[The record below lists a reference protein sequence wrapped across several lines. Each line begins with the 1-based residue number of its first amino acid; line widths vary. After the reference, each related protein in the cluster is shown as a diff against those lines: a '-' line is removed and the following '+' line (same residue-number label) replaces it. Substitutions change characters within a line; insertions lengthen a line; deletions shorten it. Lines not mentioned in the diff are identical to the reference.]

1 MSAIGSYIQE
11 WPAQSQTMFRHCKTT
26 ATRVIRKAKEVA
38 LITHPRPLALS
49 ALSGDVTR
57 TVVTMNKDDAIDP
70 QHLDAIFQQKQSL
83 RSKVRKDLKNMD
95 PVQRIREDNAIQNIV
110 LESPWFKA
118 SKSLCAYIS
127 CATLREVDTS
137 RIVSEILSNQDNEGN
152 AQIRKKLYVPRVE
165 DRNSNMRMLKISSV
179 DDLIT
184 NSMNILEPALV
195 DSNGNECD
203 DVMQASEP
211 VDLFILPGLAF
222 DRSGRRLGRSGG
234 YYDLFLMK
242 YRKLAQEREWKQPLL
257 VALAYTL
264 QFVEEGAIPVTPY
277 DVAVDAVV
285 SPSGFVPISPE
296 WINADLSTLVI
307 ARSDNIILKEF
318 VWKCLYHCFK
328 CVQENLVSYHTGQ
341 PASSLTADNLVTH
354 HISVLQLVERCR

>member
-1 MSAIGSYIQE
+1 MSASGSYQI
-11 WPAQSQTMFRHCKTT
+11 WPAQSMFRHCKTT
-26 ATRVIRKAKEVA
+26 ATRIIRNAKEVSP
-38 LITHPRPLALS
+38 ITHPRPLALL

-57 TVVTMNKDDAIDP
+57 TVVTMNKDAIDP
-70 QHLDAIFQQKQSL
+70 QQLDAIFQQKQSL
-83 RSKVRKDLKNMD
+83 RSKIRKDLKNMD
-95 PVQRIREDNAIQNIV
+95 PVQRIQEDNVIQNIV

-137 RIVSEILSNQDNEGN
+137 RIVSDILSNPDNEGN
-152 AQIRKKLYVPRVE
+152 TQIRKKLYVPRIE

-179 DDLIT
+179 NDLIV

-195 DSNGNECD
+195 NSDGNERE

-211 VDLFILPGLAF
+211 VDLLILPGLAF

-242 YRKLAQEREWKQPLL
+242 YQKLAQEREWKQPLL

-264 QFVEEGAIPVTPY
+264 QIIEEGAIPVTPY
-277 DVAVDAVV
+277 DVPVDAVV
-285 SPSGFVPISPE
+285 TPSGFLPISP
-296 WINADLSTLVI
+296 AAL
-307 ARSDNIILKEF
+307 
-318 VWKCLYHCFK
+318 
-328 CVQENLVSYHTGQ
+328 
-341 PASSLTADNLVTH
+341 
-354 HISVLQLVERCR
+354 ERCD

>member
-1 MSAIGSYIQE
+1 MSAIGSYIQD

-38 LITHPRPLALS
+38 LITHPRSLALS

-57 TVVTMNKDDAIDP
+57 TVVTMNRDDAIDP
-70 QHLDAIFQQKQSL
+70 LHLDAIFQQKRSL
-83 RSKVRKDLKNMD
+83 RSKVRKNLKNMD
-95 PVQRIREDNAIQNIV
+95 PVQRIHEDNAIQNIV

-137 RIVSEILSNQDNEGN
+137 RIVSEILSNQDSEGN

-203 DVMQASEP
+203 NGMILFISATFFQLMDFLCGDLRVIFDVVNQEIIHLKGLFGAVMQASEP

-242 YRKLAQEREWKQPLL
+242 YQKLAQEREWKQPLL
-257 VALAYTL
+257 VGLAYTL

-285 SPSGFVPISPE
+285 SPSGVIPISPV
-296 WINADLSTLVI
+296 AL
-307 ARSDNIILKEF
+307 
-318 VWKCLYHCFK
+318 
-328 CVQENLVSYHTGQ
+328 
-341 PASSLTADNLVTH
+341 
-354 HISVLQLVERCR
+354 ERCD

>member
-1 MSAIGSYIQE
+1 MSAIGSYIQD
-11 WPAQSQTMFRHCKTT
+11 WPAQSQTMFCHCRTT

-38 LITHPRPLALS
+38 LITHPRSLALS

-57 TVVTMNKDDAIDP
+57 TVVTMNRDDAIDP
-70 QHLDAIFQQKQSL
+70 QHLDAIFQQKRSL

-118 SKSLCAYIS
+118 SKRLCAYIS

-211 VDLFILPGLAF
+211 VDLIILPGLAF

-242 YRKLAQEREWKQPLL
+242 YQKLAQEREWKQPLL

-285 SPSGFVPISPE
+285 SPSGFIPISPVALE
-296 WINADLSTLVI
+296 RKGSTQI
-307 ARSDNIILKEF
+307 
-318 VWKCLYHCFK
+318 
-328 CVQENLVSYHTGQ
+328 
-341 PASSLTADNLVTH
+341 SLPW
-354 HISVLQLVERCR
+354 

>member
-1 MSAIGSYIQE
+1 MSAIGSYIQD

-26 ATRVIRKAKEVA
+26 ATRVIRKATEVA
-38 LITHPRPLALS
+38 LITHPRSLALS

-70 QHLDAIFQQKQSL
+70 QHLDAIFQQKRSL

-95 PVQRIREDNAIQNIV
+95 PVQRIQEDNAIQNIV
-110 LESPWFKA
+110 LESPWFKD

-137 RIVSEILSNQDNEGN
+137 RVVSEILSNQDNEGN

-211 VDLFILPGLAF
+211 VDLVILPGLAF

-234 YYDLFLMK
+234 YWLIIELLIRRMVKSGSYYDLFLKK
-242 YRKLAQEREWKQPLL
+242 YQKLAQEREWKQPLL

-285 SPSGFVPISPE
+285 SPSGFIPISPV
-296 WINADLSTLVI
+296 AL
-307 ARSDNIILKEF
+307 
-318 VWKCLYHCFK
+318 
-328 CVQENLVSYHTGQ
+328 
-341 PASSLTADNLVTH
+341 
-354 HISVLQLVERCR
+354 ERCD